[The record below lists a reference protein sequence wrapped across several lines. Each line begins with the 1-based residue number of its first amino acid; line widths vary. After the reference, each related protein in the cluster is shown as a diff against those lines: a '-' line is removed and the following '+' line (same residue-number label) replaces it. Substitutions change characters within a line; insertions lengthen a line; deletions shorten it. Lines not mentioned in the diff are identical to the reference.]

1 MKKMCYTHTHT
12 HTRNIIQLKKKEI
25 LPFSIMGLYMEIS
38 EISQLQKEK
47 HYLVSYMRN
56 LTESNSWKQR
66 VELAAVR
73 GWGRMK

>member
-1 MKKMCYTHTHT
+1 
-12 HTRNIIQLKKKEI
+12 
-25 LPFSIMGLYMEIS
+25 MEIS

-73 GWGRMK
+73 GWGRMKQGNAGQNGQSFTYQGE